1 MNTLHKFAVL
11 TLSAVLTVCLLAGC
25 GASAS
30 STASS
35 AASSVASS
43 VTASE
48 AASSA
53 ASKAQATV
61 EFTVTA
67 ADGSVSSVLLN
78 VTDGEKLSTAL
89 AEAGIIS
96 QEEAEAGFVTT
107 VNGETADYDK
117 DQAWWCL
124 TDAAGEMTTVG
135 VADIELHDGDSYAL
149 PTPRGKKPVAL
160 HTRVLRLV
168 LSGLMGALLVVSKQ
182 AMSGLPNLEP
192 VSLLIILFALE
203 LPRETPGAITVFILL
218 QGVLYGFGLWWVMY
232 LYVWYLLALLAWLLR
247 RMDNAFFW
255 AVFSGLYGLCFGG
268 LCAAVYLFAK
278 TPAFALSWWLSGLSY
293 DALHGVGNFVLMLL
307 LYRPLCRALQMAKK
321 QLRV

>member
-43 VTASE
+43 VAASE
-48 AASSA
+48 VASSA

-96 QEEAEAGFVTT
+96 QEEADAG
-107 VNGETADYDK
+107 
-117 DQAWWCL
+117 WCL

-135 VADIELHDGDSYAL
+135 VADIELHDGDSYAF
-149 PTPRGKKPVAL
+149 TYTKG
-160 HTRVLRLV
+160 
-168 LSGLMGALLVVSKQ
+168 
-182 AMSGLPNLEP
+182 
-192 VSLLIILFALE
+192 
-203 LPRETPGAITVFILL
+203 
-218 QGVLYGFGLWWVMY
+218 
-232 LYVWYLLALLAWLLR
+232 
-247 RMDNAFFW
+247 
-255 AVFSGLYGLCFGG
+255 
-268 LCAAVYLFAK
+268 
-278 TPAFALSWWLSGLSY
+278 
-293 DALHGVGNFVLMLL
+293 
-307 LYRPLCRALQMAKK
+307 
-321 QLRV
+321 

>member
-43 VTASE
+43 VAASE
-48 AASSA
+48 VASSA

-67 ADGSVSSVLLN
+67 ADGVSSVLLN

-96 QEEAEAGFVTT
+96 QEEADAGFVTT

-135 VADIELHDGDSYAL
+135 VADIELHDGDSYAF
-149 PTPRGKKPVAL
+149 TYTKG
-160 HTRVLRLV
+160 
-168 LSGLMGALLVVSKQ
+168 
-182 AMSGLPNLEP
+182 
-192 VSLLIILFALE
+192 
-203 LPRETPGAITVFILL
+203 
-218 QGVLYGFGLWWVMY
+218 
-232 LYVWYLLALLAWLLR
+232 
-247 RMDNAFFW
+247 
-255 AVFSGLYGLCFGG
+255 
-268 LCAAVYLFAK
+268 
-278 TPAFALSWWLSGLSY
+278 
-293 DALHGVGNFVLMLL
+293 
-307 LYRPLCRALQMAKK
+307 
-321 QLRV
+321 

>member
-11 TLSAVLTVCLLAGC
+11 TLSAVLSVCLLAGC

-30 STASS
+30 STSSAASD

-43 VTASE
+43 VAASE

-78 VTDGEKLSTAL
+78 VTDGEKLSNAL

-96 QEEAEAGFVTT
+96 QEEADAGFVTT

-124 TDAAGEMTTVG
+124 TDASGEMTTVG
-135 VADIELHDGDSYAL
+135 VADIELHDGDSYAF
-149 PTPRGKKPVAL
+149 TYTKG
-160 HTRVLRLV
+160 
-168 LSGLMGALLVVSKQ
+168 
-182 AMSGLPNLEP
+182 
-192 VSLLIILFALE
+192 
-203 LPRETPGAITVFILL
+203 
-218 QGVLYGFGLWWVMY
+218 
-232 LYVWYLLALLAWLLR
+232 
-247 RMDNAFFW
+247 
-255 AVFSGLYGLCFGG
+255 
-268 LCAAVYLFAK
+268 
-278 TPAFALSWWLSGLSY
+278 
-293 DALHGVGNFVLMLL
+293 
-307 LYRPLCRALQMAKK
+307 
-321 QLRV
+321 